1 MLFYFIVLFIQH
13 SSSIYLYAQLLLE
26 NEEDIQNKPLK
37 SLQVMIVIVS
47 KLLDLVS
54 SEV

>member
-13 SSSIYLYAQLLLE
+13 FIYLYAQLLLE
-26 NEEDIQNKPLK
+26 NKEDVQNKPLK
-37 SLQVMIVIVS
+37 SLQVMIVTVS